1 MLARHPH
8 TPRHMKKTESLAS
21 RRTLMML
28 LLAAAPALVLT
39 VGQLLRERI
48 NQPPERRS
56 GTGLARELMDMLTDR
71 IAQPL
76 QMLEWRLQNYVHS
89 EATPAPLNEQVIVL
103 GIDDATLQTKSAW
116 PEDIEGSKPL
126 QLIKLGYPFTREVWA
141 EVVPKLLDAGAKAVF
156 LDLMF
161 TGPSGEHPEGD
172 ETFRKVLAKYPG
184 RVLLGA
190 NFTETLGL
198 NGMVPILQL
207 PWSGFSEETDPP
219 PANVGYINYW
229 DDPDQVVRWARYR
242 RSMRNEDANRPEL
255 GHLDPMDSI
264 ITVMLKAMGQ
274 GQAAPA
280 DDAKYFPRFSDPGA
294 YPPHSLHEIFVPD
307 MWTNNFKNGDM
318 FKDKVILIGDVTPHG
333 QDFHL
338 TPVGRLTGVQ
348 VHAQVLAA
356 TLNAQFL
363 EYAPRWLE
371 YLGIVGG
378 ALLAWALVAFLRRP
392 VTTMFLLIACSF
404 LLVVL
409 CQELFEHWNLVVEG
423 VGPMLAFNLAGL
435 LGLSYDFMLER
446 RQRQQLR
453 GYLQRYFSPD
463 VVDLMLRDPEH
474 FRTLQRGANRVITV
488 LFSDLRGFTSLSE
501 KLTPQQLV
509 HQLNEYFNRMVA
521 VIHGH
526 TGGIDKFIGD
536 AIMAVWGWVG
546 STNDEESIKQS
557 AIDAVVAT
565 LKMRE
570 ELETLNADWVAKGI
584 GELKIGVGIHQGEA
598 VVGDLGSEKQ
608 SGFTVIG
615 DSVNTASRLE
625 GTTKEYGVDN
635 IISDVI
641 WNHVKDRFLCRS
653 ADLVRVKGKLV
664 PTPIYTVLKE
674 GIMALPPGLESFE
687 AAVVLYREG
696 KFPEALARL
705 NQAASEGLND
715 YLTQVYIDRC
725 KDLIE
730 TPPENWTGVYVMTK
744 K

>member
-1 MLARHPH
+1 
-8 TPRHMKKTESLAS
+8 MKKTESLS
-21 RRTLMML
+21 SQRTLMML

-39 VGQLLRERI
+39 VGPL
-48 NQPPERRS
+48 
-56 GTGLARELMDMLTDR
+56 LTDR

-76 QMLEWRLQNYVHS
+76 QTLEWRLQNYVHS
-89 EATPAPLNEQVIVL
+89 HATPAPLHEEVVVL
-103 GIDDATLQTKSAW
+103 GIDDATMGLKSAW
-116 PEDIEGSKPL
+116 PEDIEASPAL
-126 QLIKLGYPFTREVWA
+126 QLMQKGWPFSRGVYA
-141 EVVPKLLDAGAKAVF
+141 EVVPKLLEAGAKAVF

-161 TGPSGEHPEGD
+161 TGPSSEHPEGD
-172 ETFRKVLAKYPG
+172 EAFRKVLAKYG
-184 RVLLGA
+184 SRVLLGA
-190 NFTETLGL
+190 NFTETLGT
-198 NGMVPILQL
+198 NGMVPLLQL
-207 PWSGFSEETDPP
+207 PWDGFVEETNPP
-219 PANVGYINYW
+219 PANVGFINYW
-229 DDPDQVVRWARYR
+229 ADPDQVVRWARFH
-242 RSMRNEDANRPEL
+242 RSMRNEDANRPDL
-255 GHLDPMDSI
+255 AHLDQMNSI
-264 ITVMLKAMGQ
+264 ITAMLVAIGKGDAV
-274 GQAAPA
+274 PA
-280 DDAKYFPRFSDPGA
+280 GDARHYMRFSDVGA
-294 YPPHSLHEIFVPD
+294 YPPFSLHEIFVPD
-307 MWTNNFKNGDM
+307 MWKNNFLDGQV
-318 FKDKVILIGDVTPHG
+318 FKDRVVLIGNVTPHG
-333 QDFHL
+333 QDFHV
-338 TPVGRLTGVQ
+338 TPVGRMSGVQ
-348 VHAQVLAA
+348 VHAQVLAS
-356 TLNAQFL
+356 TLNKQFL
-363 EYAPRWLE
+363 SYVPRWLE
-371 YLGIVGG
+371 VLAILLG
-378 ALLAWALVAFLRRP
+378 ALIAWAIVVFLRRP
-392 VTTMFLLIACSF
+392 VTTMFLLIAGSF
-404 LLVVL
+404 LLVFV
-409 CQELFEHWNLVVEG
+409 CQQLFEHWNLIAEG
-423 VGPMLAFNLAGL
+423 AGPMLAFNLAGL

-463 VVDLMLRDPEH
+463 IVDLMLRDPEH

-509 HQLNEYFNRMVA
+509 QQLNEYFNRMVA

-546 STNDEESIKQS
+546 SSNDDESIKQS

-641 WNHVKDRFLCRS
+641 WKHVKDRFLCRS

-674 GIMALPPGLESFE
+674 GTMAVPPGLESFE

-696 KFPEALARL
+696 KFPEALAKFH
-705 NQAASEGLND
+705 QAASEGLND
-715 YLTQVYIDRC
+715 YLTKVYIDRC
-725 KDLIE
+725 NDLIE

>member
-1 MLARHPH
+1 VLARLPH
-8 TPRHMKKTESLAS
+8 TPRPMKKTESLTS
-21 RRTLMML
+21 QRTLMLL
-28 LLAAAPALVLT
+28 LLAAAPVLVL
-39 VGQLLRERI
+39 VLGPLLTE
-48 NQPPERRS
+48 
-56 GTGLARELMDMLTDR
+56 R

-89 EATPAPLNEQVIVL
+89 HATPAPLDAQVIVL
-103 GIDDATLQTKSAW
+103 GIDDATLELKSAW
-116 PEDIEGSKPL
+116 PEDVEESTAL
-126 QLIKLGYPFTREVWA
+126 QLMKKGWPFSRGVYA
-141 EVVPKLLDAGAKAVF
+141 EVVSRLMDAGAKGVF
-156 LDLMF
+156 LDLIF

-172 ETFRKVLAKYPG
+172 EAFKQMLAKYPG
-184 RVLLGA
+184 KVLLGA

-198 NGMVPILQL
+198 NGIVPVLQK
-207 PWSGFSEETDPP
+207 PWDGFVPDVDPP
-219 PANVGYINYW
+219 PPYVGFINYW
-229 DDPDQVVRWARYR
+229 ADPDQVVRWARYH

-255 GHLDPMDSI
+255 AHLDLMDSI
-264 ITVMLKAMGQ
+264 ITAMLRTMGKVDL
-274 GQAAPA
+274 APK
-280 DDAKYFPRFSDPGA
+280 DDARHYPRFSDPGA
-294 YPPHSLHEIFVPD
+294 YPPYSLHEIFVPD
-307 MWTNNFKNGDM
+307 LWQNNFQSGAV
-318 FKDKVILIGDVTPHG
+318 FKDKIVLIGNVTPHA
-333 QDFHL
+333 QDFHV
-338 TPVGRLTGVQ
+338 TPVGRMSGVQ

-356 TLNAQFL
+356 TINGQFL
-363 EYAPRWLE
+363 TYVPRWLE
-371 YLGIVGG
+371 YLGIIAG
-378 ALLAWALVAFLRRP
+378 ALLAWALVNFLRRP
-392 VTTMFLLIACSF
+392 VTTMFLLIVVSLA
-404 LLVVL
+404 LVFI
-409 CQELFEHWNLVVEG
+409 CQQLFEHGNLVVEG
-423 VGPMLAFNLAGL
+423 VAPMLAFNLTGL

-509 HQLNEYFNRMVA
+509 QQLNEYFNRMVA

-546 STNDEESIKQS
+546 STNDDESIKQS

-641 WNHVKDRFLCRS
+641 RNHVKDRFLCRS

-664 PTPIYTVLKE
+664 PVPIYTVIKE
-674 GIMALPPGLESFE
+674 GTMALPPGLETFE
-687 AAVVLYREG
+687 SAVVLYREG
-696 KFPEALARL
+696 KFPEALAKFH
-705 NQAASEGLND
+705 QAASEGLDD
-715 YLTQVYIDRC
+715 YLTHVYIDRC
-725 KDLIE
+725 NDLIE
-730 TPPENWTGVYVMTK
+730 TPPAEWTGVYVMTK

>member
-1 MLARHPH
+1 
-8 TPRHMKKTESLAS
+8 MKKTESLTS
-21 RRTLMML
+21 RRTLMLL
-28 LLAAAPALVLT
+28 LLAALPVLVLV
-39 VGQLLRERI
+39 VGPLLTERVK
-48 NQPPERRS
+48 
-56 GTGLARELMDMLTDR
+56 
-71 IAQPL
+71 QPL
-76 QMLEWRLQNYVHS
+76 QTLEWRLQNYVHS
-89 EATPAPLNEQVIVL
+89 HATPAPLNEAVIVL
-103 GIDDATLQTKSAW
+103 GVDDATLELKSAW
-116 PEDIEGSKPL
+116 PEDVEESSAL
-126 QLIKLGYPFTREVWA
+126 QLMKKGWPFSRGVYA
-141 EVVPKLLDAGAKAVF
+141 EVVSRLMDAGARGVF
-156 LDLMF
+156 LDLIF

-172 ETFRKVLAKYPG
+172 EAFKQMLAKYPG
-184 RVLLGA
+184 KVLLGA
-190 NFTETLGL
+190 NFTETLGV
-198 NGMVPILQL
+198 NGIVPVLQK
-207 PWSGFSEETDPP
+207 PWDGFVPDVDPSP
-219 PANVGYINYW
+219 PYVGFINYW
-229 DDPDQVVRWARYR
+229 ADPDQVVRWTRFH

-255 GHLDPMDSI
+255 AHLDLMDSI
-264 ITVMLKAMGQ
+264 TTAMLRAMSQ
-274 GQAAPA
+274 ETLAPQ
-280 DDAKYFPRFSDPGA
+280 DDARYFPRLSDPGA
-294 YPPHSLHEIFVPD
+294 YPPYSLHEIFVPD
-307 MWTNNFKNGDM
+307 LWQNNFQSGAV
-318 FKDKVILIGDVTPHG
+318 FKDKLVLIGNVTPHA
-333 QDFHL
+333 QDFHV
-338 TPVGRLTGVQ
+338 TPVGRMSGVQ

-356 TLNAQFL
+356 TLNGQFL
-363 EYAPRWLE
+363 EYVPRWME
-371 YLGIVGG
+371 YLGIIAA
-378 ALLAWALVAFLRRP
+378 ALSAWALVAFLRRP
-392 VTTMFLLIACSF
+392 VTTMFLLIAGSF
-404 LLVVL
+404 LLVVA
-409 CQELFEHWNLVVEG
+409 CQELFERWNFVVEG
-423 VGPMLAFNLAGL
+423 VGPILAFNLAGL

-546 STNDEESIKQS
+546 STNDDESIKQS
-557 AIDAVVAT
+557 AVDAVVAT

-641 WNHVKDRFLCRS
+641 WRHVKDRFLCRS

-674 GIMALPPGLESFE
+674 GTMVPPRGLEAYE
-687 AAVVLYREG
+687 QGLALYRKGDFAESLT
-696 KFPEALARL
+696 KL

-715 YLTQVYIDRC
+715 YLTQVYINRC
-725 KDLIE
+725 TALIG
-730 TPPENWTGVYVMTK
+730 TPPETWDGVFVMTK